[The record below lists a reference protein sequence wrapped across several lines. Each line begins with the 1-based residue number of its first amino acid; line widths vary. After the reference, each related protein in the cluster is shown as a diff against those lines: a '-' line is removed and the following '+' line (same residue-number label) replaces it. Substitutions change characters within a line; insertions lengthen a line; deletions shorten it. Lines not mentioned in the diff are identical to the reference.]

1 MSEFFFTVPPCEK
14 GSTFRLTAPDKKVLQ
29 LPMPPEVLPGDQ
41 IHLIK
46 NSEDNWVFKNI
57 VRPGPPQKKSAEDVE
72 KDLNGP
78 DVVKVRLDTTKG
90 QIVLKLVPSWSPNG
104 VRRMLEL
111 VDDGFFKDLAIYR
124 GVPNFLIQFGIANPN
139 RKKAYTMIP
148 DDALAGVPYL
158 EGTVGFAAAGPN
170 TRTQQLC
177 LFLGAQPGL
186 GQNSVE
192 TPIGRASA
200 ESLPVLRALKL
211 LGDIPQCGGSGPD
224 PTKLADLGNEYIA
237 KSFPGCDFITG
248 AARI

>member
-1 MSEFFFTVPPCEK
+1 
-14 GSTFRLTAPDKKVLQ
+14 
-29 LPMPPEVLPGDQ
+29 
-41 IHLIK
+41 
-46 NSEDNWVFKNI
+46 
-57 VRPGPPQKKSAEDVE
+57 
-72 KDLNGP
+72 
-78 DVVKVRLDTTKG
+78 
-90 QIVLKLVPSWSPNG
+90 
-104 VRRMLEL
+104 MLEL
-111 VDDGFFKDLAIYR
+111 VDDGFFK
-124 GVPNFLIQFGIANPN
+124 ANPN

-211 LGDIPQCGGSGPD
+211 LGDIPQCGGSRKRAVPCGV
-224 PTKLADLGNEYIA
+224 LNRAL
-237 KSFPGCDFITG
+237 
-248 AARI
+248 